1 MRLYRPVTVLVG
13 VLFVVA
19 GGLVRLAD
27 PDKVYDEPNRD
38 RVQVTIG
45 QQFPVDGSAVEVKRI
60 RFARTFLKDADTG
73 GEPATT
79 DGVFLAV
86 ELEAIRGPGDA
97 PRLEATLR
105 SAEDTQYR
113 PLTQIINTAVDFPD
127 PGFARSFAL
136 VYEVN
141 PTDVAGLTLDLQ
153 ATSLWTVLVT
163 DYAVD
168 LGLPDEK
175 TADDLI
181 DRAAQTYVL
190 PETVTRAAS

>member
-13 VLFVVA
+13 ILFVVA

-27 PDKVYDEPNRD
+27 PNALFDDASRNLEHAG
-38 RVQVTIG
+38 IG
-45 QQFPVDGSAVEVKRI
+45 QRVAVDDSAVEIKRI
-60 RFARTFLKDADTG
+60 RFARTVLKDADSG
-73 GEPATT
+73 DEPTAT

-86 ELEAIRGPGDA
+86 ELDATRGPGEK

-105 SAEDTQYR
+105 SGEGTLYR
-113 PLTQIINTAVDFPD
+113 PIQQVIATAVDFPE
-127 PGFARSFAL
+127 PGFVSSSAL

-141 PTDVAGLTLDLQ
+141 PADVAGLQLMLKPT
-153 ATSLWTVLVT
+153 TFWTVLVN

-175 TADDLI
+175 TAEEHI
-181 DRAAQTYVL
+181 GRSAQTYVI
-190 PETVTRAAS
+190 PKTVVRVVS